1 MVNMKK
7 STIFGLIFLAL
18 VFSISLISAQTLI
31 TGKIYDLNSGSPV
44 VLSGADVKIFCNNY
58 AGSDITTSE
67 GVYGV
72 LISGSDCFADDTV
85 IINVSM
91 EGYVGATE
99 TGVVIACNDS
109 AYQHDCTTNN
119 VERIAVINAFLEKVP
134 PAEDTGDSGTSSGSG
149 GGGGGGGS
157 IFTITRVNQT
167 NQTIQN
173 ATAPGNETSSGNE
186 TFPEE
191 TNNQGLLSRITGAVV
206 GAGTAAQIGIIL
218 LIIALILAAYFAVR
232 YFGAKEAV

>member
-1 MVNMKK
+1 MEKRGQIPNKLVL
-7 STIFGLIFLAL
+7 TILAVSLWIILLIVLFHKP
-18 VFSISLISAQTLI
+18 ISNF
-31 TGKIYDLNSGSPV
+31 TG
-44 VLSGADVKIFCNNY
+44 
-58 AGSDITTSE
+58 TTVDAN
-67 GVYGV
+67 GDG
-72 LISGSDCFADDTV
+72 T
-85 IINVSM
+85 
-91 EGYVGATE
+91 TE
-99 TGVVIACNDS
+99 TASDLAWHRQMFLDS
-109 AYQHDCTTNN
+109 GMKYIRDSSGITSHYSFGWKNLDFEVWTNSSVGLFSN
-119 VERIAVINAFLEKVP
+119 AV
-134 PAEDTGDSGTSSGSG
+134 DSGTSSGSG